1 MKTKINRETWLNEA
15 TDLMRLGIFKNVGL
29 EIPKDVKI
37 SCGFAPTGNKGNKSG
52 FNKTLGV
59 CHNRKS
65 SKAKINEIFISP
77 VTSESVRVLDILAH
91 ELIHAIDDCKNGHK
105 KPFRDMALKIG
116 LTGKMRSTIAG
127 DELIKDLKEIISKIG
142 DYPHDV
148 VSLNTHKKQGTRMK
162 KVSCIDCSFSYRT
175 SQKNI
180 DMMTNYI
187 CNSCGNESL
196 EVD

>member
-1 MKTKINRETWLNEA
+1 MKTNLNRETWLNEA
-15 TDLMRLGIFKNVGL
+15 TDLMRLGIFKNVSL

-37 SCGFAPTGNKGNKSG
+37 SCGFAPNGNIGNKY
-52 FNKTLGV
+52 KTLGV
-59 CHNRKS
+59 CHNRNS

-77 VTSESVRVLDILAH
+77 VTSDSLRVLDILAH

-105 KPFRDMALKIG
+105 KPFRDMALAIG
-116 LTGKMRSTIAG
+116 LIGQMRSTIAG

-148 VSLNTHKKQGTRMK
+148 VSLNTNKKQGTRMK

-180 DMMTNYI
+180 DMMENNI

>member
-1 MKTKINRETWLNEA
+1 MKTKINRETWLNQA
-15 TDLMRLGIFKNVGL
+15 TDLMRLGIFKNASL

-37 SCGFAPTGNKGNKSG
+37 SCGFAPTGNKGNKY
-52 FNKTLGV
+52 KTLGV

-77 VTSESVRVLDILAH
+77 VTSESLRVLDILAH

-105 KPFRDMALKIG
+105 KPFRDMALAIG
-116 LTGKMRSTIAG
+116 LKGKMRSTIAS

-142 DYPHDV
+142 NYPHDV

-162 KVSCIDCSFSYRT
+162 KVSCSNCSFSYRT

-187 CNSCGNESL
+187 CNACNDDSL
-196 EVD
+196 EID